1 VESSTHAS
9 DLALLE
15 QAELA
20 AREQRLS
27 ASADAEAIILSG
39 QERAAAISAGSD
51 ARIADAL
58 ERLRERLTAEADSAI
73 AALERDAQ
81 ARARTRAEPPE
92 RDPAATR
99 AVDLV
104 VAAVLGESSTEI
116 D

>member
-104 VAAVLGESSTEI
+104 VAAVLGESSTGI

>member
-1 VESSTHAS
+1 MEASTHAS

-27 ASADAEAIILSG
+27 ASAEAEAIVLSG
-39 QERAAAISAGSD
+39 RERAAAISADNGP
-51 ARIADAL
+51 RVADAL
-58 ERLRERLTAEADSAI
+58 ERLRERLTAEADEAI
-73 AALERDAQ
+73 AVLERDAE
-81 ARARTRAEPPE
+81 ARVRTRAGSPE
-92 RDPAATR
+92 RDLAVAR

-104 VAAVLGESSTEI
+104 VSAVLGESSTGI